1 MARSYD
7 VAAAAFIAGAPAKW
21 VDNLLSRHRI
31 VGVEQHRQGVTRRV
45 PLDAIV
51 VITTVWILVRE
62 LELSVSAAVALAHR
76 LTTAEDGRL
85 TCGEGTVTVTVDR
98 ESLRAFVHARL
109 ADAVESAPRR
119 RRGRPPGSRNGP
131 PET

>member
-7 VAAAAFIAGAPAKW
+7 VAAAAFIADAPTKW

-45 PLDAIV
+45 SFDGVV
-51 VITTVWILVRE
+51 VIAAVWILVRE
-62 LELSVSAAVALAHR
+62 LELSVAAAVALAHR

-85 TCGEGTVTVTVDR
+85 TYGEGTLTVAVDR
-98 ESLRAFVHARL
+98 ESLRAFVHTRL
-109 ADAVESAPRR
+109 ADAVEGAPRR
-119 RRGRPPGSRNGP
+119 RRGRPPGARPGP
-131 PET
+131 TSV